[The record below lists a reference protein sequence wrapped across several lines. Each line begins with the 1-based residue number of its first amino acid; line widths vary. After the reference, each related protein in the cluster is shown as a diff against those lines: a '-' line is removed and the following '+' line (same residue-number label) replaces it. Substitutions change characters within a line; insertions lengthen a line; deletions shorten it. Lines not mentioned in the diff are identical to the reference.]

1 MNEEITA
8 SAPLDVSTYLLAFKW
23 ARHRKSWVR
32 KLVYGVVVFGA
43 MTAAW
48 LGISD
53 GTVEVQ
59 DVLPSL
65 LGLGFLGIIIRR
77 SRDVTDLSQRI
88 QQMPGYGELFTWI
101 INENG
106 YEVKVGEVDELVPWA
121 GVFETVSTPDGML
134 IYIQKDAFE
143 WLPKTAFA
151 SDADYLRFR
160 EFASAKTKHSQI
172 A

>member
-8 SAPLDVSTYLLAFKW
+8 SARLDASTYLLAFKW

-32 KLVYGVVVFGA
+32 KLLYGVVVIGA

-48 LGISD
+48 LGMS
-53 GTVEVQ
+53 GGKVEVQ

-65 LGLGFLGIIIRR
+65 LGLGFLGIIMRR
-77 SRDVTDLSQRI
+77 SRDVTGLSQQIER
-88 QQMPGYGELFTWI
+88 MPGYGELFNWI
-101 INENG
+101 IKDNG
-106 YEVKVGEVDELVPWA
+106 YEVKVGEVEEFVPWS
-121 GVFETVSTPDGML
+121 GIFETVSTPDGTL

-160 EFASAKTKHSQI
+160 DLASAKTKHSQI
-172 A
+172 G